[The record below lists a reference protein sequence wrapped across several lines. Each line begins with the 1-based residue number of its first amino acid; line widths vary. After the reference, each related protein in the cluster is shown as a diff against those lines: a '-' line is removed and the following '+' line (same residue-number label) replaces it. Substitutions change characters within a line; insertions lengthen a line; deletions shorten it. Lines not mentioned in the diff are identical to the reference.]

1 MRKAIGICLKEFLK
15 AICDMTKMIHGKR
28 ASTIVRA
35 KPVFPALAY
44 IYFNSDRGG
53 FKSLH

>member
-28 ASTIVRA
+28 ASTIVRP